1 VKTVRPTTA
10 ALLAAALIWP
20 FLAENSTIFTVTA
33 GMVLGLA
40 ALGLLAVVGWGRDV
54 SLVQAGLTGAAAY
67 VSGYTYRAADGW
79 GLPFVV
85 AALVGI
91 AVVVTLSV
99 LVAVGTTRL
108 SGIYIMVLT
117 LALQIV
123 IEKTFFTSGKL
134 TGGLTAVSTPR
145 PWLFGIDVNSDRA
158 FYYLVLGV
166 VAVSVLA
173 LSRLRRSRFG
183 RSLLLVGADRKAAAA
198 VGVSPWRYKVFA
210 FALAGVF
217 AGVAGALTAPLYH
230 SPPGVMQYSTLNS
243 LLYLAVPV
251 IAGFGSLAGVVL
263 VGIVFTYVPQ
273 TLESYHLSPFILAGV
288 GLAAGTLVG
297 SKGLSGA
304 LSDLAAR
311 MRRNRQGG
319 RELVLGDTEADGA
332 QRQWALHVLEDY
344 IPARQEG
351 GDALVG
357 RNLSIAF
364 GGVQA
369 LRDVDVSVPLHAF
382 VGLLG
387 PNGAGKSTLFDV
399 LNGLKRPDNGTVEL
413 FGRDVT
419 GAPAWDRAQLGMSRT
434 FQSNRI
440 NPDLSVAENLVA
452 GAHKM
457 IKGGFVGSLLGVGLA
472 VRDEARAWEAARAVA
487 VLLDLERWWDEPAG
501 DLDFGAQRRIEIGRS
516 LMSGPRLLLLDE
528 PAAGLDSDEA
538 RRLFALVRR
547 LQADL
552 GLTVLLVEHYVKA
565 VLENADL
572 VYVLNQGQLLAS
584 GSPAE
589 IASHPEVRAEYLGS
603 AEFLLET
610 ASTTQERIDA

>member
-1 VKTVRPTTA
+1 VRDVRPTTA
-10 ALLAAALIWP
+10 VVLAAALIWP

-33 GMVLGLA
+33 GLVLGIA
-40 ALGLLAVVGWGRDV
+40 ALGLLAVVGWGREV

-67 VSGYTYRAADGW
+67 VSGYAYRATDGW
-79 GLPFVV
+79 GLPFVA

-91 AVVVTLSV
+91 AVVVALSV
-99 LVAVGTTRL
+99 LVALGTARL

-123 IEKTFFTSGKL
+123 IEETFFTSGKL

-145 PWLFGIDVNSDRA
+145 PWLFGIDVESDRA
-158 FYYLVLGV
+158 FYYLVLAVVGV
-166 VAVSVLA
+166 SLLA

-198 VGVSPWRYKVFA
+198 VGVSPWRYKVLA

-230 SPPGVMQYSTLNS
+230 SPPGALQYSTLNS
-243 LLYLAVPV
+243 LLYLSVPV
-251 IAGFGSLAGVVL
+251 VAGFGSLVGVVL
-263 VGIVFTYVPQ
+263 VGVVFSYIPQ
-273 TLESYHLSPFILAGV
+273 ALESYHVSPFILAGV

-297 SKGLSGA
+297 SRGLSGG
-304 LSDLAAR
+304 LSDVVGR
-311 MRRNRQGG
+311 IRRNRRNGG
-319 RELVLGDTEADGA
+319 EVVLDEDADGS
-332 QRQWALHVLEDY
+332 RRHWALQVLEDY
-344 IPARQEG
+344 IPARQDG

-369 LRDVDVSVPLHAF
+369 LRAVDVTIPLHAF

-399 LNGLKRPDNGTVEL
+399 LNGLKRPDGGTVEL
-413 FGRDVT
+413 FGRDIT
-419 GAPAWDRAQLGMSRT
+419 ETPAWDRAQLGMSRT

-440 NPDLSVAENLVA
+440 NPDLSVAENLAA

-457 IKGGFVGSLLGVGLA
+457 ITGNFVSSLLRVGPA
-472 VRDEARAWEAARAVA
+472 AREEARAWEAARAVA

-528 PAAGLDSDEA
+528 PTAGLDSDEA
-538 RRLFALVRR
+538 QALFALVRG

-552 GLTVLLVEHYVKA
+552 GLTVILVEHYVKA

-572 VYVLNQGQLLAS
+572 VYVLNQGRVLAS
-584 GSPAE
+584 GTPQE
-589 IASHPEVRAEYLGS
+589 IANHPEVRTEYLGS

-610 ASTTQERIDA
+610 ASTTGERIDA